1 LYRQEL
7 RRPRAKAAIPFCRRG
22 SPGSSPFYEQRA
34 LRATAVGPNAR
45 RDFLAIGVE
54 ADGRQPLR
62 PIDNMLAAPVEVAP

>member
-1 LYRQEL
+1 M
-7 RRPRAKAAIPFCRRG
+7 
-22 SPGSSPFYEQRA
+22 
-34 LRATAVGPNAR
+34 RATAVGPNAR